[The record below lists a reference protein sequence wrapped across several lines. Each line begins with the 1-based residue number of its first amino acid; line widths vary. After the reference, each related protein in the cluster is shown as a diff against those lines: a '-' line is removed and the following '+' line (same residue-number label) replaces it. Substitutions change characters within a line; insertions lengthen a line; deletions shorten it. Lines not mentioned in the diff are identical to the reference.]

1 MIGSRLRSARLA
13 AGMSQEELG
22 AAIGVSKMA
31 VSKYESGAVV
41 PGSGRLVALAE
52 ALGVP
57 VSWILEP
64 APPSGV
70 RPLAVRA
77 HPLRGELSGRA
88 SSALLAQAA
97 AWLERYRAAES
108 AAGSVPRVDP
118 PLVSLRVA
126 SLDEV
131 EAAAERVRE
140 AWGLGGGPLPSV
152 TEALEDHGV
161 PVMLGDAPPAV
172 DALAIVAD
180 DGRGAVIANPQPG
193 DRQRFSLAHELA
205 HLLLVPDQS
214 LGEEAAAHRFA
225 AAFLVPADAAR
236 RELGVR
242 RRALSVDELRGLK
255 RKYGLSMQAWVR
267 RAREL
272 GIVSRRTAQALL
284 SDMRSWGWEAAEP
297 DEGVRPEVPGRLERL
312 VLRALVEG
320 NVTESRAAELLAA
333 PVASLRDHL
342 RSA

>member
-13 AGMSQEELG
+13 AGMSQEQLG

-41 PGSGRLVALAE
+41 PASARLVALAA

-64 APPSGV
+64 APPSVV
-70 RPLAVRA
+70 RPLAARA
-77 HPLRGELSGRA
+77 HPLRGELSNRA
-88 SSALLAQAA
+88 SSALLGQAA

-108 AAGSVPRVDP
+108 AAGSVPHSDP
-118 PLVSLRVA
+118 PLASFPVV

-131 EAAAERVRE
+131 EAAAARVRE
-140 AWGLGGGPLPSV
+140 LWGLGSGPIHSV

-161 PVMLGDAPPAV
+161 PVMLVDAPSAV
-172 DALAIVAD
+172 DALAVVAD
-180 DGRGAVIANPQPG
+180 DGRGAVIASRQPG

-205 HLLLVPDQS
+205 HLLLASDEG
-214 LGEEAAAHRFA
+214 LDEEDAAHRFA
-225 AAFLVPADAAR
+225 ASFLVPADAAR
-236 RELGVR
+236 RELGIR

-272 GIVSRRTAQALL
+272 GIVSRRAAQALL

-297 DEGVRPEVPGRLERL
+297 DEGVGPEVAGRLERL
-312 VLRALVEG
+312 VLRALAEG
-320 NVTESRAAELLAA
+320 SVTESRAAELLAA
-333 PVASLRDHL
+333 PVGSLREHL